1 MALVVVLA
9 LVASACD
16 VVDTGPE
23 HHHPRRAAGS
33 SEPAAATHPAEVAAG
48 VQVVT
53 IAASWNSAE
62 PTQGTFSTHYADQI
76 NAKINA
82 ARAAG
87 LDVILD
93 PGMQYTPAWVF
104 HLKGGTRFV
113 NQYGDVFTGPAA
125 SGNNVANA
133 VTNMTVRTALNGYLT
148 WLGGP
153 DPQGG
158 AVGRSPGWRPAGRVA
173 LPGRQLQRPHRRLL
187 GLRRQHPGGLAGAGL
202 EAGHRARPP
211 RPSPSSM
218 PTTRRSTT
226 SGSG

>member
-1 MALVVVLA
+1 MAVLA

-16 VVDTGPE
+16 VVDPGPSGTP
-23 HHHPRRAAGS
+23 HAALGIVGAS
-33 SEPAAATHPAEVAAG
+33 GNYYPGEVSAG

-62 PTQGTFSTHYADQI
+62 PTQGTFSTHYADQL

-104 HLKGGTRFV
+104 NLKGGTRFV

-125 SGNNVANA
+125 SG
-133 VTNMTVRTALNGYLT
+133 TT
-148 WLGGP
+148 W
-153 DPQGG
+153 
-158 AVGRSPGWRPAGRVA
+158 
-173 LPGRQLQRPHRRLL
+173 
-187 GLRRQHPGGLAGAGL
+187 
-202 EAGHRARPP
+202 
-211 RPSPSSM
+211 
-218 PTTRRSTT
+218 PTP
-226 SGSG
+226 